1 MDEIR
6 TIQKKSLVKKVTS
19 PQELCSTKL
28 KETLKTLKTGAN
40 DVVVV
45 QQSDGLTYKATPLY
59 IRYNKFIHTSI
70 LNHHSGISSSAL
82 KGKAMNSLKFER
94 VVNIVF

>member
-1 MDEIR
+1 MSKKFVLQKIPECNHTMDEIR
-6 TIQKKSLVKKVTS
+6 TMQKRSLVKKVTS
-19 PQELCSTKL
+19 PQELCSTKI

-59 IRYNKFIHTSI
+59 IRYINFINPAINLTIYLKKF
-70 LNHHSGISSSAL
+70 
-82 KGKAMNSLKFER
+82 
-94 VVNIVF
+94 

>member
-6 TIQKKSLVKKVTS
+6 TMQKKSLVKKVTS
-19 PQELCSTKL
+19 PQELCSTKI

-59 IRYNKFIHTSI
+59 IRYNKFIYTSI
-70 LNHHSGISSSAL
+70 NLNTYFKSVRKSTKYHFLITS
-82 KGKAMNSLKFER
+82 F
-94 VVNIVF
+94 

>member
-6 TIQKKSLVKKVTS
+6 TMQKKSLVKKVTS
-19 PQELCSTKL
+19 PQELCSTKI

-59 IRYNKFIHTSI
+59 IRYNKFIYTSI
-70 LNHHSGISSSAL
+70 NLNTYFKSVRKSTKYHFRTIS
-82 KGKAMNSLKFER
+82 F
-94 VVNIVF
+94 

>member
-6 TIQKKSLVKKVTS
+6 TMQKKTLVKKVAS
-19 PQELCSTKL
+19 PQELCSTKI

-59 IRYNKFIHTSI
+59 IRYNKFIYASI
-70 LNHHSGISSSAL
+70 NLNIYFKSKQLKVRNSTKYHFLIIS
-82 KGKAMNSLKFER
+82 F
-94 VVNIVF
+94 